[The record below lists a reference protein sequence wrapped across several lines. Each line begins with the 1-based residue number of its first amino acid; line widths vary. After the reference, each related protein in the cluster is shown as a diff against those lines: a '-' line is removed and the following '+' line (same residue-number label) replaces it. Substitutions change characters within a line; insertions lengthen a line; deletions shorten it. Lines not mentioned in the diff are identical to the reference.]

1 MVAEA
6 GDNLGVGEH
15 LGQGLEDKAGR
26 GQVVLPGNGCE
37 AFTSHFMFQTDRHTD
52 FTAKQDKV
60 F

>member
-26 GQVVLPGNGCE
+26 GQVMLPENGCE
-37 AFTSHFMFQTDRHTD
+37 AVKQSFYVSDGQTYRLYC
-52 FTAKQDKV
+52 
-60 F
+60 